1 MHYHTVANVKYKAWL
16 SDGRVE
22 VRLESLSDIAPRRG
36 HTTTC
41 PKVTAY
47 LAPHVGQHQNGRTKA
62 KTMIYKGIYSE
73 GVCKNL
79 VCVLYIFGQWV
90 CTSTFSQL
98 LLLKYI

>member
-1 MHYHTVANVKYKAWL
+1 MNYHTVANVKYKAWL

-36 HTTTC
+36 HTTAC

-62 KTMIYKGIYSE
+62 KTMIYKGPYFE

-79 VCVLYIFGQWV
+79 VFSTHCVLYWV
-90 CTSTFSQL
+90 TKSTIHEDGES
-98 LLLKYI
+98 KV